1 MTQSETVILAAAIGA
16 SAAVIGTVVAGII
29 SYYGQR
35 ALLGHEV
42 HRARTRFL
50 FEKRLTALQ
59 NLVFAID
66 FVERMKGHEMV
77 DDFGIRTWQR
87 LNDEVAC
94 NLAFIPKQFRS
105 DFDLVVRS
113 LYAGVAIDA
122 RRGLDY
128 GGLARAKAAVLCYID
143 SEFEDAGT

>member
-16 SAAVIGTVVAGII
+16 SAAVIGTVIAGII
-29 SYYGQR
+29 SYYVQR

-66 FVERMKGHEMV
+66 FVERMKDHEMV
-77 DDFGIRTWQR
+77 DDSSVRTWHR
-87 LNDEVAC
+87 LTDEVAS
-94 NLAFIPKQFRS
+94 NLAFIPSQFRS

-113 LYAGVAIDA
+113 LYAGVALAA

-128 GGLARAKAAVLCYID
+128 GSLARAKAGVLRYID
-143 SEFEDAGT
+143 SEFEDAGA

>member
-16 SAAVIGTVVAGII
+16 SAAVIGTVIAGII
-29 SYYGQR
+29 SYYVQR

-42 HRARTRFL
+42 HPARTRFL

-66 FVERMKGHEMV
+66 FVERMKNHEMI
-77 DDFGIRTWQR
+77 DDSTVRTWHR
-87 LNDEVAC
+87 LTDEVAS
-94 NLAFIPKQFRS
+94 NLAFIPSPFRS

-113 LYAGVAIDA
+113 LYAGVALDA
-122 RRGLDY
+122 RHGLDY
-128 GGLARAKAAVLCYID
+128 GSLARAKAGVLRYID
-143 SEFEDAGT
+143 SEFEEAGT